1 MSQKVKVS
9 VLELKSQLKV
19 FQKPTS
25 GNKDVL
31 IERLGWANL
40 PQSFDMFNDSSSSQL
55 DGSNDQESLLKFTEG
70 AVYKRIPKASRLP
83 ACLAFTKILQ
93 NVINNNDIQ
102 AWANL
107 FNFARCAIGSS
118 SRGGKK
124 HKSQA
129 TILNKRIDSFM
140 TSNNATQLS
149 QPSAQ
154 KSRKPPLLKN
164 QVSAKIAV
172 INIQGAVRVLSS
184 KDTILPYSL
193 QTSNKL
199 KEKHPQSHPESQ
211 KPCDPQD
218 DDPSFSTN
226 KEKLVKALHSF
237 KKGAAGGPDG
247 LIPQHL
253 LDMCGEALGEP
264 ATRLIDTIAT
274 FLNTIVYPGKVPSRV
289 KEIFYGANL
298 IALKK

>member
-193 QTSNKL
+193 ETSIN
-199 KEKHPQSHPESQ
+199 P
-211 KPCDPQD
+211 
-218 DDPSFSTN
+218 
-226 KEKLVKALHSF
+226 
-237 KKGAAGGPDG
+237 
-247 LIPQHL
+247 I
-253 LDMCGEALGEP
+253 
-264 ATRLIDTIAT
+264 
-274 FLNTIVYPGKVPSRV
+274 
-289 KEIFYGANL
+289 
-298 IALKK
+298 

>member
-19 FQKPTS
+19 LQKPTS

-107 FNFARCAIGSS
+107 FNFAWCAIGSLPV
-118 SRGGKK
+118 R
-124 HKSQA
+124 
-129 TILNKRIDSFM
+129 
-140 TSNNATQLS
+140 QLFRP
-149 QPSAQ
+149 PSPTECTPGHLGPGIRNPAC
-154 KSRKPPLLKN
+154 
-164 QVSAKIAV
+164 
-172 INIQGAVRVLSS
+172 
-184 KDTILPYSL
+184 
-193 QTSNKL
+193 
-199 KEKHPQSHPESQ
+199 PQ
-211 KPCDPQD
+211 
-218 DDPSFSTN
+218 
-226 KEKLVKALHSF
+226 
-237 KKGAAGGPDG
+237 
-247 LIPQHL
+247 
-253 LDMCGEALGEP
+253 
-264 ATRLIDTIAT
+264 
-274 FLNTIVYPGKVPSRV
+274 
-289 KEIFYGANL
+289 
-298 IALKK
+298 